1 MFRLIPPVRGA
12 APCGALGSA
21 GLALPI
27 ALCSAALLLFTSLSI
42 QTLCLHRR
50 QRFGGEMLRLQ
61 LQDRLNAAAMDF
73 QQRAR
78 HLQRCLL
85 EQPSSAW
92 GVAQACPSVAVE
104 SLQAGLSGND
114 AWRLIRWTP
123 LSPHRGELV
132 VALAD
137 GGAHTLQLEL
147 AR

>member
-1 MFRLIPPVRGA
+1 MLRLISPPRGGTPCGVRG
-12 APCGALGSA
+12 CA

-27 ALCSAALLLFTSLSI
+27 ALCSAALLLVSSLSI
-42 QTLCLHRR
+42 QTLCLHCRP
-50 QRFGGEMLRLQ
+50 RFGGEMLRLQ

-78 HLQRCLL
+78 RLQRCLL

-92 GVAQACPSVAVE
+92 GVAQACPAAAVE

-137 GGAHTLQLEL
+137 GGAHALQLEL
-147 AR
+147 VR

>member
-1 MFRLIPPVRGA
+1 
-12 APCGALGSA
+12 
-21 GLALPI
+21 
-27 ALCSAALLLFTSLSI
+27 
-42 QTLCLHRR
+42 
-50 QRFGGEMLRLQ
+50 MLRLQ

-147 AR
+147 AQ